1 MVATAAGGLKSSYD
15 VVVVGS
21 GMGGLTAGAAL
32 AKAGRSVL
40 VAERHYRPGGF
51 AHGFER
57 DDYRFDVAVHMTSG
71 AEPRA
76 FGEGAFLDQLLR
88 ILGVRELCNFL
99 PIEPFYRA
107 VFPDLTFDAPT
118 GTSEFVEAHARLF
131 PEEEAG
137 LRDFLRLCV
146 RLNREIKRLPVDV
159 SSYDE
164 LTDADRFPLHL
175 EYANAT
181 LEQVLSDFIKAPR
194 LRALLAALWPYQGLP
209 PSRLAFVR
217 WTPMLM
223 SYLEAGVFYCEGGFQ
238 NLANALVA
246 GVERHGGEVVL
257 ENGVERIHVE
267 DGKVAGVTL
276 AGGQDVAATAVV
288 SNADAISTFEEL
300 VGPEHLPSAYLAHL
314 RGLKP
319 SLSAVTSYL
328 ATDLALAEGEVVHEA
343 FVFDSWDQDEVYGR
357 LLAGEPAQIA
367 VTIPT
372 TIDRSMAPPGE
383 HVVTLMMLIP
393 YGLDIPGEVLQ
404 ERLLKRAGEVLPGL
418 PDHITF
424 GVGASPYAMERYT
437 LNHHGAIYGWEP
449 SPEQTGAARLGR
461 MTPIEGLM
469 LAGHWTQP
477 GGGVMPVVVS
487 GLQTAQAL
495 LEYPNVPALMAD
507 LEEAA

>member
-1 MVATAAGGLKSSYD
+1 MATAARGALKPAYD
-15 VVVVGS
+15 VVVIGS
-21 GMGGLTAGAAL
+21 GMGGLSAGAAL

-40 VAERHYRPGGF
+40 VAERHSRPGGF

-57 DDYRFDVAVHMTSG
+57 DEYRFDVAVHMTSG

-88 ILGVRELCNFL
+88 ILGVRDLCTFL

-107 VFPDLTFDAPT
+107 IFPDLTFDAPT
-118 GTSEFVEAHARLF
+118 GSSEFVEAHARLF
-131 PEEEAG
+131 PGEEAG

-164 LTDADRFPLHL
+164 LSEPERFTLHF
-175 EYANAT
+175 EYAEAT
-181 LEQVLSDFIKAPR
+181 LADVIADFIKEPR
-194 LRALLAALWPYQGLP
+194 LQSLLAALWPYQGLP

-223 SYLEAGVFYCEGGFQ
+223 SYLEAGVFYCAGGFQ
-238 NLANALVA
+238 NLANALVT
-246 GVERHGGEVVL
+246 GLERHGGELVL
-257 ENGVERIHVE
+257 DTAVERIHVE
-267 DGKVAGVTL
+267 DGKVAGVEL
-276 AGGQDVAATAVV
+276 AGGHSVAAAAVV
-288 SNADAISTFEEL
+288 SNADATSTFEEL
-300 VGPEHLPSAYLAHL
+300 IGPEHLPQDYVAHL
-314 RGLKP
+314 RSLTP
-319 SLSAVTSYL
+319 SLSAVTAYL
-328 ATDLALAEGEVVHEA
+328 ATDLDLAEGEIVHEA
-343 FVFDSWDQDEVYGR
+343 FAYDSWDYGEVYQR
-357 LLAGEPAQIA
+357 ILAGVPAEIA
-367 VTIPT
+367 VTVPT
-372 TIDRSMAPPGE
+372 TIDRSLAPPGE
-383 HVVTLMMLIP
+383 HVVTLMTLIP
-393 YGLDIPGEVLQ
+393 YGLDIPSEVLQ
-404 ERLLKRAGEVLPGL
+404 ERLLARAGDVIPGL

-424 GVGASPYAMERYT
+424 GTGASPHTMERYT

-449 SPEQTGAARLGR
+449 TPQQTGAARLGR
-461 MTPIEGLM
+461 RTPVQGLW

-495 LEYPNVPALMAD
+495 LEYPNIPALMAD

>member
-1 MVATAAGGLKSSYD
+1 
-15 VVVVGS
+15 
-21 GMGGLTAGAAL
+21 MGGLAAGSAL
-32 AKAGRSVL
+32 AKAGKSVL
-40 VAERHYRPGGF
+40 VAERHSRPGGF

-88 ILGVRELCNFL
+88 ILGVRELCTFL

-107 VFPDLTFDAPT
+107 IFPDLSFDAPT
-118 GTSEFVEAHARLF
+118 GSSEFVEAHARLF
-131 PEEEAG
+131 PQEEAG
-137 LRDFLRLCV
+137 VRDFLRLCV
-146 RLNREIKRLPVDV
+146 RLNREIKRMPVDV
-159 SSYDE
+159 SSYEE
-164 LTDADRFPLHL
+164 LSEPDRFPLHF
-175 EYANAT
+175 EYAEAT
-181 LEQVLSDFIKAPR
+181 LEDVLEHFIKEPR

-246 GVERHGGEVVL
+246 GLERHGGEIVL
-257 ENGVERIHVE
+257 DNAVEQIYVE
-267 DGKVAGVTL
+267 DGKVAGARL
-276 AGGQDVAATAVV
+276 AGGEEVGAAAVV
-288 SNADAISTFEEL
+288 SNADATTTFEEL
-300 VGPEHLPSAYLAHL
+300 VGPTHLPPAYLAHL
-314 RGLKP
+314 RSLKP

-328 ATDLALAEGEVVHEA
+328 VTDLELAEGEVVHEA
-343 FVFDSWDQDEVYGR
+343 FAYDSWDHRDVYR
-357 LLAGEPAQIA
+357 RILAGTPAEIA
-367 VTIPT
+367 VTVPT
-372 TIDRSMAPPGE
+372 TIDRSLAPPGE
-383 HVVTLMMLIP
+383 HIVTLMTLIP
-393 YGLDIPGEVLQ
+393 YGLDAPSELLQ
-404 ERLLKRAGEVLPGL
+404 ERLLNRAGDVIPGL
-418 PDHITF
+418 PDHISF
-424 GVGASPYAMERYT
+424 GIGASPHTMERYT

-449 SPEQTGAARLGR
+449 TPEQTGAARLGR
-461 MTPIEGLM
+461 RTPIEGLM